1 MPGNL
6 TNRRDEIDSIFGRV
20 LPLIDSA
27 LVRHY
32 RLCQDEA
39 MEVEQSLYQ
48 WFHGFARRPGSPKS
62 AEGLRPHLLLMACQ
76 AGHVYWSGKVV
87 EESPRDESV
96 KRSLAL
102 GPQEIAIEVETTV
115 KRRETGPPVKNTDGE
130 GQGKDGSGD
139 RHDS

>member
-1 MPGNL
+1 MSGYP
-6 TNRRDEIDSIFGRV
+6 TNRREEIDRIFGHA

-27 LVRHY
+27 LSGQY
-32 RLCQDEA
+32 RLSQEDA

-62 AEGLRPHLLLMACQ
+62 ADGLRPHLLLMACQ

-87 EESPRDESV
+87 EESPKDESV

-102 GPQEIAIEVETTV
+102 GPQQIAIEVETVV
-115 KRRETGPPVKNTDGE
+115 KRRETASTEKTTEGE
-130 GQGKDGSGD
+130 TRGRGGGGEK
-139 RHDS
+139 HDS